1 MPIPVLSIA
10 EMRRWEQATWAT
22 GKTEQAVIEQV
33 GRLLAA
39 RLQRLSRP
47 GDLILILAGKGHNG
61 DDARCAQPHLE
72 GAHREVELVNLRDP
86 EVDLPKV
93 QAALERRP
101 AWVVDGLF
109 GIGLNRPL
117 AESWQRLIQAV
128 NDARRPVL
136 AVDVPSGL
144 DADSGRVFGAAVRA
158 AVTVTLGAPKTGLL
172 QPEAI
177 PYVGRLEVEP
187 DIGLTTPPTE
197 GQLQWILPGDLA
209 AWPPPRPVEAHK
221 SLFGHALIVAGSPG
235 YHGAAVLAAR
245 AAQRAR
251 PGLISLFT
259 DAAVY
264 GPVASQL
271 QAVMVHP
278 VTDTRFSLPE
288 KGTALLF
295 GPGLAAPAAKDR
307 FSAPLLSAWR
317 TSPHPV
323 VVDASALDWLAPRH
337 SPPMERV
344 RVLTPHPG
352 EAARLLRT
360 SAAHVQADRIKA
372 LRTISAQRGHCW
384 VVLKGHHTLI
394 GRSEGPVYVNG
405 TGNPDLAQGGAG
417 DILAGLLAG
426 FLAQPELAA
435 DPARTLMLAVWL
447 HGEAADRLSAG
458 GRRWI
463 PEELLDAL
471 GEPPQAAGS

>member
-22 GKTEQAVIEQV
+22 GQTEQAVIEQV

-39 RLQRLSRP
+39 RLLRWSRP
-47 GDLILILAGKGHNG
+47 GDRILILAGKGHNG
-61 DDARCAQPHLE
+61 DDARCSRPHLE
-72 GAHREVELVNLRDP
+72 AAQREVELVNVRDP
-86 EVDLPKV
+86 EADLAAV
-93 QAALERRP
+93 QTALGRKP

-117 AESWQRLIQAV
+117 AAEWQRLIAVV
-128 NDARRPVL
+128 NDAGRPVL

-144 DADSGRVFGAAVRA
+144 DADTGRVFGAAIRA
-158 AVTVTLGAPKTGLL
+158 AITVTLGAPKTGLL
-172 QPEAI
+172 APEAT
-177 PYVGRLEVEP
+177 PHVGRLVVEP
-187 DIGLTTPPTE
+187 HIGLTDPPTE
-197 GQLQWILPGDLA
+197 GELQWILPEDFAG
-209 AWPPPRPVEAHK
+209 WPPPRPVDAHK
-221 SLFGHALIVAGSPG
+221 GTFGHALLLAGSPG

-271 QAVMVHP
+271 QAVMVHA
-278 VTDTRFSLPE
+278 VGDNRFNLPE
-288 KGTALLF
+288 KGTALLV
-295 GPGLAAPAAKDR
+295 GPGLAAPNAKNR
-307 FSAPLLSAWR
+307 FAEQLLSAWR
-317 TSPHPV
+317 TTHHPV

-337 SPPMERV
+337 SPPRENI

-352 EAARLLRT
+352 EAARLLRS
-360 SAAHVQADRIKA
+360 SAGQVQADRLQA

-384 VVLKGHHTLI
+384 VILKGRHTLI

-405 TGNPDLAQGGAG
+405 SGNPDLAQGGAG
-417 DILAGLLAG
+417 DILAGLLVG
-426 FLAQPELAA
+426 YLAQPELQA
-435 DPARTLMLAVWL
+435 DPARTLALAVWQ
-447 HGEAADRLSAG
+447 HGEAADRLTAA
-458 GRRWI
+458 GRRWV
-463 PEELLDAL
+463 PEELVDAL
-471 GEPPQAAGS
+471 GDPPEA